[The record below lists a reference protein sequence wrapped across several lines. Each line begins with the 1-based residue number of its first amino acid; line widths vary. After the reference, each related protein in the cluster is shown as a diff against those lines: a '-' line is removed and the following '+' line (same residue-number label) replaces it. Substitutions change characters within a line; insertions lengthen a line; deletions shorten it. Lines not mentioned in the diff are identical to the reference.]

1 MFDLEQDL
9 RTRFP
14 APAYRVSR
22 YEYPAG
28 TIFPGATK
36 SATCY
41 VLRGECKYIFG
52 PNTFQVSAGQHYQLP
67 DGRYLFEVLGNEGV
81 VLFLVWNVHA
91 LTAHL

>member
-1 MFDLEQDL
+1 MFSLEQDL
-9 RTRFP
+9 RTRFA

-28 TIFPGATK
+28 TIFPGAMR

-52 PNTFQVSAGQHYQLP
+52 PNNFQVSAGQHCQLP
-67 DGRYLFEVLGNEGV
+67 EGSYLFEVLGNEGV
-81 VLFLVWNVHA
+81 VLILVWRVPEPITN
-91 LTAHL
+91 